1 MTMAPVVNK
10 KLTKRSAVSL
20 IRNNLIAIG
29 ILALIIATTV
39 IEPRFFTN
47 ENIQNIIRQFGTLI
61 FVALGMTF
69 IIMGGFIDL
78 SVSGIISLVVVV
90 TVTLIDPIGQVNAII
105 VGILIGLACGLLNS
119 FLILTSG
126 ALTLAESL
134 FLTYGLGL
142 VYAALALIYTKGV
155 TQFLNYST
163 TSYSI
168 FTSIGRGSIGPVSI
182 SFLLF
187 LACLLVLF
195 IIERRT
201 HIGRSI
207 VLMGENVV
215 ASRLA
220 GVPISRTV
228 VFIYAVS
235 GIMTAI
241 GAIVLVSRV
250 YLASPVIGGAV
261 GGGYETQAILA
272 VVVGGTALK
281 GGRGSVLWTV
291 IGTVVLILLNNALNL
306 IGVSTYIQ
314 YMLRGAILMLA
325 IWLDNKKQISE
336 GS

>member
-1 MTMAPVVNK
+1 MTIQPAIN
-10 KLTKRSAVSL
+10 L
-20 IRNNLIAIG
+20 IKNNLILVG
-29 ILALIIATTV
+29 IAVLVIIASFV
-39 IEPRFFTN
+39 EPKFLTGGN
-47 ENIQNIIRQFGTLI
+47 LENMIRQFGILI

-119 FLILTSG
+119 FLVLSSG

-155 TQFLNYST
+155 TQFLTYSET
-163 TSYSI
+163 PYTI
-168 FTSIGRGSIGPVSI
+168 FTALGTGSVGPFSVAFI
-182 SFLLF
+182 LF
-187 LACLLVLF
+187 LVCLLILYT
-195 IIERRT
+195 IQRKT
-201 HIGRSI
+201 YIGRSI
-207 VLMGENVV
+207 LLMGENMV

-220 GVPISRTV
+220 GIPIAKSV

-235 GIMTAI
+235 GVMTAI
-241 GAIVLVSRV
+241 GALVLISRV
-250 YLASPVIGGAV
+250 SLASPVIGGAI

-272 VVVGGTALK
+272 VVVGGTALF

-291 IGTVVLILLNNALNL
+291 IGTIVLILLNNSLNL
-306 IGVSTYIQ
+306 MGVSTYIQ
-314 YMLRGAILMLA
+314 YMLRGAILILA
-325 IWLDNKKQISE
+325 IWLDSKRQSAE
-336 GS
+336 GN

>member
-1 MTMAPVVNK
+1 MNPKMTIPSIMK
-10 KLTKRSAVSL
+10 L
-20 IRNNLIAIG
+20 IRNNLIVVG
-29 ILALIIATTV
+29 ILALITATSI
-39 IEPRFFTN
+39 IEPRFLSGMNF
-47 ENIQNIIRQFGTLI
+47 QNVVRQFGTLI

-69 IIMGGFIDL
+69 VIMGGFIDL

-105 VGILIGLACGLLNS
+105 VGILVGLACGLITS
-119 FLILTSG
+119 FVVVTGG

-134 FLTYGLGL
+134 FVTFGLGL
-142 VYAALALIYTKGV
+142 VYAALALMITKGV
-155 TQFLNYST
+155 TTYLNYSKT
-163 TSYSI
+163 PYTL
-168 FTSIGRGSIGPVSI
+168 FTLIGRGSIGPISVS
-182 SFLLF
+182 FFLF
-187 LACLLVLF
+187 LACLLILY

-207 VLMGENVV
+207 VLIGENKV

-220 GVPISRTV
+220 GIPISRTV

-235 GIMTAI
+235 GVMSAI

-250 YLASPVIGGAV
+250 YLASPVIGGTV

-272 VVVGGTALK
+272 TVVGGTALK

-291 IGTVVLILLNNALNL
+291 IGTLVLILMNNALDL

-314 YMLRGAILMLA
+314 YVLRGAILILA
-325 IWLDNKKQISE
+325 IWLDNKKQITE
-336 GS
+336 GN